1 MQPIYGGEKI
11 TTSAYKGLKN
21 YGNAVKSLATL
32 NIGKAIA
39 DTAKGTYYTGK
50 TAVKIPT
57 RALYHGVYSPA
68 KYIGKK
74 AFQHTTSKKLG
85 KKELAEIPVT
95 RGKRPSKK
103 TVVKE
108 SDWKTYYGSNTEVK
122 SLPKDELK
130 RYVLMLCRNKK
141 ELTYYETKYLFTFNV
156 LENDSYMNDN
166 ILGRFFRKDLISA
179 E

>member
-1 MQPIYGGEKI
+1 MFQILGPATEVEDMINDSTFDITEYYGYVYMTVHNK
-11 TTSAYKGLKN
+11 
-21 YGNAVKSLATL
+21 
-32 NIGKAIA
+32 
-39 DTAKGTYYTGK
+39 TG
-50 TAVKIPT
+50 
-57 RALYHGVYSPA
+57 R

-74 AFQHTTSKKLG
+74 AFQHTTTKKLG
-85 KKELAEIPVT
+85 KKELAEIPVG

-130 RYVLMLCRNKK
+130 RYVLMLCKTKK
-141 ELTYYETKYLFTFNV
+141 QLTYWETKCLFQYNV
-156 LENDSYMNDN
+156 LEDERYMNDN
-166 ILGRFFRKDLISA
+166 ILGKFYRKDLLLS